1 MKKVLSVFLLIIT
14 AFSLFSCAK
23 QEDVTKQ
30 AVLTVNGEVIT
41 QAEIDYFKGKL
52 RAEVLNDYLEKY
64 SVQYNENF
72 WQTTFDGKTPEQAL
86 EEKAREE
93 SIMAKIQLILMREE
107 GIYDD
112 ITYEGLYKK
121 AEAFNN
127 ENADKQGVVGIKTIK
142 MSQFYS
148 YYLQNGIMEL
158 KNIYA
163 EGKLKPTQEEIDKK
177 ILDLSDELENS
188 KEEVVPEDYENVAK
202 DKLKTEKY
210 EAYIKELRKNAEI
223 KEVA

>member
-1 MKKVLSVFLLIIT
+1 MKKFLSAFLLAVTVLTLFACTKKEDAGKT
-14 AFSLFSCAK
+14 ALF
-23 QEDVTKQ
+23 
-30 AVLTVNGEVIT
+30 TVNGEVVT
-41 QAEIDYFKGKL
+41 QAEFDYFKGKL
-52 RAEVLNDYLEKY
+52 RAEVLNDYIEKY
-64 SVQYNENF
+64 SIEYTENF
-72 WQTTFDGKTPEQAL
+72 WQTEIDGKTPEETL
-86 EEKAREE
+86 NELAREE
-93 SIMAKIQLILMREE
+93 CIMAKIQFILMREE

-127 ENADKQGVVGIKTIK
+127 ENASKQGVVGIKSIK

-158 KNIYA
+158 KNIYS
-163 EGKLKPTQEEIDKK
+163 EEKLKPTEEEIEQK
-177 ILDLSDELENS
+177 IIELSEVFENS
-188 KEEVVPEDYENVAK
+188 EDEVLVQDYENVAK

-210 EAYIKELRKNAEI
+210 EAYIAELRKNAEI

>member
-1 MKKVLSVFLLIIT
+1 MKKILSVFLLLVT

-23 QEDVTKQ
+23 KEDAGKT
-30 AVLTVNGEVIT
+30 AVLTVNGEVVT

-64 SVQYNENF
+64 DVQYTENF
-72 WQTTFDGKTPEQAL
+72 WQTKFDEKTPEEAL
-86 EEKAREE
+86 NELAREE
-93 SIMAKIQLILMREE
+93 SIMAKIQFILMREE

-121 AEAFNN
+121 AEAFNK

-163 EGKLKPTQEEIDKK
+163 EGKLKPTEEEIQQK
-177 ILDLSDELENS
+177 IIEMNVELENS
-188 KEEVVPEDYENVAK
+188 KDEVSVQDYESIAK

-210 EAYIKELRKNAEI
+210 EAYIAEIRKNAEI

>member
-1 MKKVLSVFLLIIT
+1 
-14 AFSLFSCAK
+14 
-23 QEDVTKQ
+23 
-30 AVLTVNGEVIT
+30 
-41 QAEIDYFKGKL
+41 
-52 RAEVLNDYLEKY
+52 
-64 SVQYNENF
+64 
-72 WQTTFDGKTPEQAL
+72 
-86 EEKAREE
+86 
-93 SIMAKIQLILMREE
+93 MREE

>member
-1 MKKVLSVFLLIIT
+1 MRKILSAFLLAVT
-14 AFSLFSCAK
+14 ALTLFACTK
-23 QEDVTKQ
+23 KEDAGKT
-30 AVLTVNGEVIT
+30 ALFTVNGEVVT

-52 RAEVLNDYLEKY
+52 RAEVLNDYIEKY
-64 SVQYNENF
+64 NIEYTENF
-72 WQTTFDGKTPEQAL
+72 WQTEIDGKTPEETL
-86 EEKAREE
+86 NELAREE
-93 SIMAKIQLILMREE
+93 SIMAKIQFVLMREE

-127 ENADKQGVVGIKTIK
+127 ENASKQGVVGIKSIK

-158 KNIYA
+158 KNIYS
-163 EGKLKPTQEEIDKK
+163 EEKLKPTEEEIEQK
-177 ILDLSDELENS
+177 IIELNEEFENS
-188 KEEVVPEDYENVAK
+188 EDEVLVQDYENVAK

-210 EAYIKELRKNAEI
+210 EAYIAELRKNAEI

>member
-1 MKKVLSVFLLIIT
+1 MRKFLSCFLLIIS

-23 QEDVTKQ
+23 KEDAGKAV
-30 AVLTVNGEVIT
+30 VLTVNGEAVT

-64 SVQYNENF
+64 NIEYTENF
-72 WQTTFDGKTPEQAL
+72 WQTKIDGKTPEETL
-86 EEKAREE
+86 DELAREQ
-93 SIMAKIQLILMREE
+93 SIMAKIQFVLMREE
-107 GIYDD
+107 GIYGD

-121 AEAFNN
+121 AETFNS
-127 ENADKQGVVGIKTIK
+127 ENAGKQGVVGIKTIQ

-148 YYLQNGIMEL
+148 YYLENGIMEL

-163 EGKLKPTQEEIDKK
+163 EEKLKPTEEEIQQK
-177 ILDLSDELENS
+177 IIELRDGAESSPDEQL
-188 KEEVVPEDYENVAK
+188 VQDFENVAT
-202 DKLKTEKY
+202 DKLITEKY
-210 EAYIKELRKNAEI
+210 EAYITQLRKNSEI

>member
-1 MKKVLSVFLLIIT
+1 MRKILSAFLLAVTVLTLFACTKKEDAGKT
-14 AFSLFSCAK
+14 ALF
-23 QEDVTKQ
+23 
-30 AVLTVNGEVIT
+30 TVNGEVVT

-52 RAEVLNDYLEKY
+52 RAEVLNDYIEKY
-64 SVQYNENF
+64 NIEYTENF
-72 WQTTFDGKTPEQAL
+72 WQTEIDGKTPEETL
-86 EEKAREE
+86 NELAREE
-93 SIMAKIQLILMREE
+93 SIMAKIQFVLMREE

-127 ENADKQGVVGIKTIK
+127 ENASKQGVVGIKSIK

-158 KNIYA
+158 KNIYS
-163 EGKLKPTQEEIDKK
+163 EEKLKPTEEEIEQK
-177 ILDLSDELENS
+177 IIELNEEFENS
-188 KEEVVPEDYENVAK
+188 EDEVLVQDYENVAK

-210 EAYIKELRKNAEI
+210 EAYIAELRKNAEI